1 MEISVQCYTHLFTD
15 YVYYATFKVSS
26 IFLSSHPHLT
36 ISTLVAHSICRSFHI
51 TSSQSKSKKM
61 TTTAG
66 TSFWC
71 FFNHPVF
78 KMPLGMYHSYE
89 VLWKWNP
96 YTYFRVCVCARVCVC
111 VCVCMCVFNRL
122 IGVCFNTICKMFP
135 LPSHYSQSGNLLQ
148 KKPCKVHQFSHFPFY
163 FQILWNICK
172 TLPVFTSC
180 ADNIHNKMSWWH
192 EKVHFRHVVHGHW
205 AITEVFMSKH
215 YAQWTR
221 LKSLRKT
228 NRAL

>member
-1 MEISVQCYTHLFTD
+1 MLHSPVYGLRLLCHFQSFFNFPLFTLE
-15 YVYYATFKVSS
+15 S
-26 IFLSSHPHLT
+26 HLT

-96 YTYFRVCVCARVCVC
+96 YTYFRVCVCVCVRA
-111 VCVCMCVFNRL
+111 FHRL
-122 IGVCFNTICKMFP
+122 IGVCFSTICKKFT
-135 LPSHYSQSGNLLQ
+135 LPSRYSQSGNLLQ
-148 KKPCKVHQFSHFPFY
+148 KKPCKVHQFLLFPFIFRY
-163 FQILWNICK
+163 FETSARHFQFSQVVQI
-172 TLPVFTSC
+172 TFTTKCHDDMRKYASGMWC
-180 ADNIHNKMSWWH
+180 M
-192 EKVHFRHVVHGHW
+192 G
-205 AITEVFMSKH
+205 TE
-215 YAQWTR
+215 
-221 LKSLRKT
+221 L
-228 NRAL
+228 

>member
-1 MEISVQCYTHLFTD
+1 MEISVQRYAHLFTD
-15 YVYYATFKVSS
+15 YVFYATFKVSS
-26 IFLSSHPHLT
+26 IFLSSHSHLT

-96 YTYFRVCVCARVCVC
+96 YTYFRVCVCVRACVWVCGCVC
-111 VCVCMCVFNRL
+111 VCVFNRL
-122 IGVCFNTICKMFP
+122 TGVCFSTICKMFP
-135 LPSHYSQSGNLLQ
+135 LPSHYSQSGN
-148 KKPCKVHQFSHFPFY
+148 
-163 FQILWNICK
+163 
-172 TLPVFTSC
+172 
-180 ADNIHNKMSWWH
+180 
-192 EKVHFRHVVHGHW
+192 
-205 AITEVFMSKH
+205 
-215 YAQWTR
+215 
-221 LKSLRKT
+221 
-228 NRAL
+228 